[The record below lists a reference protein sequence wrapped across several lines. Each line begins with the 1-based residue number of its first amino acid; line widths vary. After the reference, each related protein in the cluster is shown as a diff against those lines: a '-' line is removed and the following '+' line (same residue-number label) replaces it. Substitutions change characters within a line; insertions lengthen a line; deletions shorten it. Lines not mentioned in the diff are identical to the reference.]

1 MCGAGLSHQFYL
13 FLPYPRILPGFLI
26 PRGECLSRGYRKMI
40 CMKVWKRDFG
50 LTMRVWLT
58 MFLLLL
64 VYLVFLAVLSW
75 LGVGLPFLVLIV
87 FVMAFA
93 QYFFSD
99 KLVLWSTRA
108 RVLDPEEYPELH
120 MMVEKLATEA
130 GIPKP
135 RVAIMQTPVPN
146 AFATGRSPKH
156 AVVAVTDSIMRLLT
170 PRELEAVIAH
180 ELAHVKNRDVLTLT
194 IASFVAMIASLVM
207 NNFLFA
213 SLFSGRDRDGNP
225 WIIAGIV
232 AIIVYFV
239 AQLLIMA
246 LSRYREF
253 AADRGSAYITGRPN
267 DLISALEKINGR
279 MDRVPAEQKR
289 VVESANA
296 FFIIPALSGSVLMEI
311 FSTHPPLEKRIAALE
326 KVEMEMRG
334 Y

>member
-1 MCGAGLSHQFYL
+1 
-13 FLPYPRILPGFLI
+13 
-26 PRGECLSRGYRKMI
+26 
-40 CMKVWKRDFG
+40 MKVWKRDFG
-50 LTMRVWLT
+50 LTLRIWLT
-58 MFLLLL
+58 LFLLFL

-75 LGVGLPFLVLIV
+75 LGVGLPFLVLLV
-87 FVMAFA
+87 FGMAFI

-108 RVLDPEEYPELH
+108 RVIEPEEYPELH
-120 MMVEKLATEA
+120 RMVEKLAADA

-156 AVVAVTDSIMRLLT
+156 AVVAVTDSIMRLLS
-170 PRELEAVIAH
+170 PRELEAVLAH

-194 IASFVAMIASLVM
+194 IASFVAMLAALIM

-213 SLFSGRDRDGNP
+213 SLFSRRSDNP

-232 AIIVYFV
+232 AIVVYFV

-253 AADRGSAYITGRPN
+253 AADRGSAYLTGRPA
-267 DLISALEKINGR
+267 DLISALEKISGR
-279 MDRVPAEQKR
+279 MDRVPVEQKR

-296 FFIIPALSGSVLMEI
+296 FFIIPALSGSTLMEL